1 MAKLQPLVS
10 VGRGCFVVVCSIS
23 SSFAVVDIS
32 GDVDVVVAT
41 GNVDV
46 VTGNVDVV
54 TGPLEMHFKSGSDI
68 FPFLH
73 LTIFVF

>member
-1 MAKLQPLVS
+1 M
-10 VGRGCFVVVCSIS
+10 
-23 SSFAVVDIS
+23 VDINF
-32 GDVDVVVAT
+32 DVDVVVVT

-54 TGPLEMHFKSGSDI
+54 TGPLEIHFKSGSDI
-68 FPFLH
+68 LPFLH

>member
-1 MAKLQPLVS
+1 MVN
-10 VGRGCFVVVCSIS
+10 IN
-23 SSFAVVDIS
+23 
-32 GDVDVVVAT
+32 VDVVVVT

-54 TGPLEMHFKSGSDI
+54 TGPLEIHFKSGSDI
-68 FPFLH
+68 LPFLH